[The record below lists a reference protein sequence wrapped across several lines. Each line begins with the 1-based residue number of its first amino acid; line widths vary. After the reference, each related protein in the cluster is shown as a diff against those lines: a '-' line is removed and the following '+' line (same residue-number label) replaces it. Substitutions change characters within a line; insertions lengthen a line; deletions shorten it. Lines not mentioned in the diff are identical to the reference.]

1 MFQALLL
8 FVRANRRHLLA
19 MAVASALINVF
30 FLAMPLFTMLVYD
43 KAMGNAIH
51 DTLWALCV
59 GMGLLL
65 GQELLLRLARV
76 QVVEHAGARW
86 DMFLDERL
94 CRGLL
99 QAPLTERLAPGE
111 VLSRYREVGHAREI
125 LGSSMMLALIDLP
138 FALLFLGVLA
148 LIGGP
153 LVWVPALFAV
163 GVLALGLGTQALA
176 TRCQVPMAE
185 AQKQR
190 LTSIIDVLSAREG
203 LMGAGAQRHFKQRFG
218 HAANQAARHGARVR
232 WWQQVGQQATP
243 IWLSLATVVL
253 MAWGV
258 LRVEEQ
264 ALSVGGLIAL
274 NLLAGRFLSIVVAIA
289 PLTHRGREFQH
300 SLLALADA
308 VRLSATAPSTVMVP
322 TTALATEGLRLESI
336 GFRYAQANRPT
347 LQTLSLQLPA
357 SGMVAVLG
365 NSGAGKSSLLKVL
378 AGLMAPQEGSYQF
391 GGQLISSDT
400 DREGLRH
407 HLAYKSQDPHFL
419 PGTVRQI
426 VTDWAD
432 NVDDEPVV
440 AALRMAGLGPQLE
453 RNELGLNTP
462 VGTNGDGLSG
472 GQRQMLAL
480 AAAFYSRAPVLLLD
494 EPTLGLDRAAQAS
507 LMAGLVELSKQ
518 RLVCVSTHATELIRL
533 AQRVLVL
540 DQGRIVLDGPP
551 ARLLEAKPGAAK
563 AARPTAPSQT
573 APTPPK
579 TVVHEPKEILQ

>member
-1 MFQALLL
+1 MAL
-8 FVRANRRHLLA
+8 
-19 MAVASALINVF
+19 ASALINVF

-51 DTLWALCV
+51 DTLWALCA

-99 QAPLTERLAPGE
+99 QAPLTERLPAGE
-111 VLSRYREVGHAREI
+111 VLSRYREVGNAREV

-138 FALLFLGVLA
+138 FALLFLGVLV

-153 LVWVPALFAV
+153 LALVPAWFAL

-176 TRCQVPMAE
+176 TRCQGPMAE

-190 LTSIIDVLSAREG
+190 LTRIIDVLAAREG
-203 LMGAGAQRHFKQRFG
+203 LMGVGAQSHFKQAFQQ
-218 HAANQAARHGARVR
+218 AANQAARHGARLR
-232 WWQQVGQQATP
+232 WWLQVGQQATP
-243 IWLSLATVVL
+243 VWLSLATVVL

-274 NLLAGRFLSIVVAIA
+274 NLLASRFLSIVVAIA
-289 PLTHRGREFQH
+289 PLAHRGREFQM

-308 VRLSATAPSTVMVP
+308 VKLSAAAPATEVAAP
-322 TTALATEGLRLESI
+322 TALATEGLRLENVS
-336 GFRYAQANRPT
+336 FRYAPAHRST
-347 LQTLSLQLPA
+347 LQALSLQLPA
-357 SGMVAVLG
+357 TGLVAVLG

-378 AGLMAPQEGSYQF
+378 GGLAAPQEGRYQF
-391 GGQLISSDT
+391 AGQLIHT
-400 DREGLRH
+400 DADRDWLRH
-407 HLAYKSQDPHFL
+407 HLAYKSQDPRFL
-419 PGTVRQI
+419 PGSVREI
-426 VTDWAD
+426 VSDWAA
-432 NVDDEPVV
+432 NVDDERVV
-440 AALRMAGLGPQLE
+440 AALRQAGLGPQLE
-453 RNELGLNTP
+453 RNELGLNTA

-480 AAAFYSRAPVLLLD
+480 AAAFYSPAPVLLLD
-494 EPTLGLDRAAQAS
+494 EPTLGLDRAAQAT
-507 LMAGLVELSKQ
+507 LMATLAALAPQ
-518 RLVCVSTHATELIRL
+518 RLVLVSTHATELIRL
-533 AQRVLVL
+533 THRVLVL

-563 AARPTAPSQT
+563 AARPTPHPQT
-573 APTPPK
+573 PPTPPK
-579 TVVHEPKEILQ
+579 AVVHEPKEILQ